1 MKGWLARWRPRSM
14 TAQLVWLLFGGL
26 VLSHALTLVV
36 VRDKELIHPISRQQA
51 LEKIAAAYHLAT
63 LFGADARA
71 PQTLAVL
78 QADFH
83 STARTPLA
91 AGTMSPDEQRVQGK
105 LRRDLKLDEN
115 AVRVRVSANAQDD
128 KVADLAVS
136 LKLADGRW
144 INSMQ
149 QPKLIRKW
157 WRPLRVSVP
166 ASVIPVL
173 LIIFFFLR
181 RILRPIDT
189 LAQAAHSISR
199 GEEIAPLPLLG
210 PREAR
215 EVTASF
221 NLMQERLRRH
231 MAERSYLLAAISHD
245 LRTPITSL
253 RLRAELIDEPELRA
267 IMKDTLAEMAQM
279 VDETLCFASDD
290 ARSEATQERDL
301 VALVKAIVADHV
313 LQQHAATLRPRMEKL
328 PYRCRPLALK
338 RALTNLVDNAVRY
351 GQCAH
356 ISMEQEPRG
365 ITIQIDDAGPGIP
378 ETRRDDVFKPFFRM
392 EPSRY
397 RERNGNGDG
406 GVGLGLSIARTTI
419 EAHGGELTLV
429 NLPQGGLRATVLLPR

>member
-1 MKGWLARWRPRSM
+1 MSGWLARWRPRSM
-14 TAQLVWLLFGGL
+14 TAQLVCLLFGGL

-36 VRDKELIHPISRQQA
+36 VRDEELIHPISRQQA
-51 LEKIAAAYHLAT
+51 LEKIGAAYRLAT

-71 PQTLAVL
+71 PQALAAL
-78 QADFH
+78 QTDFH
-83 STARTPLA
+83 AQARTPLA
-91 AGTMSPDEQRVQGK
+91 ARPMSPDEWRVQGE
-105 LRRDLKLDEN
+105 LRRDLRLDAD

-128 KVADLAVS
+128 KVTDLVVS

-144 INSMQ
+144 INSVQ

-181 RILRPIDT
+181 RILRPIET

-199 GEEIAPLPLLG
+199 GEEIAPLPLVG

-253 RLRAELIDEPELRA
+253 RLRAELIDEPALRA
-267 IMKDTLAEMAQM
+267 IMQGTLAEMAQM

-290 ARSEATQERDL
+290 ARSETTQERDL
-301 VALVKAIVADHV
+301 VALLQAMVDDQVVQGRDV
-313 LQQHAATLRPRMEKL
+313 LLRTDMNIL

-338 RALTNLVDNAVRY
+338 RALNNLVDNAVRY
-351 GQCAH
+351 GQCAR
-356 ISMEQEPRG
+356 ISMVRATHG
-365 ITIQIDDAGPGIP
+365 IAIRIDDAGPGIP
-378 ETRRDDVFKPFFRM
+378 ETRRDEVFKPFFRM
-392 EPSRY
+392 EPSRH
-397 RERNGNGDG
+397 RDGHGDG
-406 GVGLGLSIARTTI
+406 GVGLGLSIARTNI
-419 EAHGGELTLV
+419 EAHGGELSLA
-429 NLPQGGLRATVLLPR
+429 NLPQGGLRATVLLPG